1 MWTAWGQ
8 QLVEDCTLQHF
19 NECSK
24 GGGAALALFSVLS
37 QCLGIYVPDRVIQSA
52 FHKELTSLLTC
63 KFTPTPNAM
72 SVLLSTEQISI

>member
-8 QLVEDCTLQHF
+8 QLVEEDCTLQHF

-24 GGGAALALFSVLS
+24 GGGAALAPVLS

-52 FHKELTSLLTC
+52 FHKELTSLPTC

-72 SVLLSTEQISI
+72 SVLLSIEQISI